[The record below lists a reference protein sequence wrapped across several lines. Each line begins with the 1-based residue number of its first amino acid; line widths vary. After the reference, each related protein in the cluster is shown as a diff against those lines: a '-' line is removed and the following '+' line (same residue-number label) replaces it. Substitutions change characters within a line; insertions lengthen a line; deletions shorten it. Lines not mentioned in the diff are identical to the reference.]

1 MPNFSDSDVYR
12 EEFFVFFIFAISLG
26 ARSKVSQTLA
36 QGVRVL
42 LCWCLGEENG
52 AKEILQREFVEIFF
66 LTFCNVGRRSFPR
79 EMTILHRDYD
89 DTKGFPGE
97 DLNT

>member
-1 MPNFSDSDVYR
+1 MSNFPDSGVYR
-12 EEFFVFFIFAISLG
+12 EEFFVLFIVAISCG

-42 LCWCLGEENG
+42 LCWGMGEEDG
-52 AKEILQREFVEIFF
+52 VKEIPKCGFVEIFF
-66 LTFCNVGRRSFPR
+66 LTFCNEGGKSFPR

-97 DLNT
+97 DLNN